1 MSKELTDLTSL
12 GLPIKSLRK
21 WRDIQASELARLGI
35 IIKHHNQIIE
45 DALMKIYEVKKD
57 LDAIDKTIVSLE
69 KWRDK

>member
-12 GLPIKSLRK
+12 GLPIKNLRK